1 MKNLPRNQEKLQP
14 HKWIFLLVLV
24 ALTLFSPVA
33 NSAEAP
39 APEKRSFFSFLG
51 GTYLLDRGAA
61 NFGGIG
67 AFEAIY
73 GYSFMRRLS
82 AMVGYSSIQKA
93 SSGFG
98 SLASGFDFGVQY
110 CFFSCAVEI
119 KNLSDV
125 LSVTEYSR
133 LGLRIGAGLGQR
145 SFQATSA
152 TIGYSGPYYRAELNY
167 FLNNRWKALAAFEG
181 ASFSNVATTL
191 SLQTFTL
198 GIGFDFGIAE
208 AFKGTAQ

>member
-1 MKNLPRNQEKLQP
+1 MMTSLSS
-14 HKWIFLLVLV
+14 HF
-24 ALTLFSPVA
+24 AY
-33 NSAEAP
+33 SADAP
-39 APEKRSFFSFLG
+39 APEKRSFISFLG
-51 GTYLLDRGAA
+51 GTYLLSSGTG

-73 GYSFMRRLS
+73 GYSFMRRVS
-82 AMVGYSSIQKA
+82 AMVGYSSIQKT

-110 CFFSCAVEI
+110 CFFSCAVEQ

-133 LGLRIGAGLGQR
+133 FGLRIGAGLGQR

-152 TIGYSGPYYRAELNY
+152 TIGYSGPYYRAEMNY

-208 AFKGTAQ
+208 AFKP